1 MSKNQKYFF
10 AYNKNVYKY
19 LHDTKGIEYITI
31 AQDPR
36 TQRVF
41 TLFENTEEVT
51 QALKEYRE
59 LKNNR

>member
-1 MSKNQKYFF
+1 MNNSKYFF

-19 LHDTKGIEYITI
+19 LHDVKGIEYITI

-36 TQRVF
+36 TQKVF

-51 QALKEYRE
+51 NALREYRK
-59 LKNNR
+59 LKSQN

>member
-1 MSKNQKYFF
+1 MNKSQKYFF
-10 AYNKNVYKY
+10 AYNRNVFKF

-36 TQRVF
+36 TQKIF

-51 QALKEYRE
+51 QALREYRQ
-59 LKNNR
+59 LKNNA

>member
-1 MSKNQKYFF
+1 MNKNSKYFF
-10 AYNKNVYKY
+10 AYNKNVFKF

-36 TQRVF
+36 TKKMF

-51 QALKEYRE
+51 EALKEYRTNK
-59 LKNNR
+59 LN